1 MKKTGKTADNILTST
16 SVKAE
21 QAVGKPRESK
31 KGRPPV
37 HDEAWKK
44 ATVVLFKRQI
54 LYLDQLALDV
64 RSTTGS
70 SISRAEIIRALI
82 DALETSNVD
91 LTKATSEAEMKAIL
105 AEKLKED

>member
-1 MKKTGKTADNILTST
+1 MKKTGKTADNIFTST

-21 QAVGKPRESK
+21 QAVGKPRERK

-82 DALETSNVD
+82 DALVTSNVD